1 MKWMLTCKETSQLL
15 SDAKDKNLP
24 LVNRL
29 LLGMHILMC
38 HQCRTY
44 KRQLNILFQ
53 AFKKMGQSIENDS
66 NIHLSESIK
75 QSLKKE
81 IEKRSES

>member
-15 SDAKDKNLP
+15 SDAKDRKLP
-24 LVNRL
+24 LVKWL
-29 LLGMHILMC
+29 LLEMHILMC

-66 NIHLSESIK
+66 NIHLSESKK
-75 QSLKKE
+75 QSIKKE
-81 IEKRSES
+81 LEKRSEP